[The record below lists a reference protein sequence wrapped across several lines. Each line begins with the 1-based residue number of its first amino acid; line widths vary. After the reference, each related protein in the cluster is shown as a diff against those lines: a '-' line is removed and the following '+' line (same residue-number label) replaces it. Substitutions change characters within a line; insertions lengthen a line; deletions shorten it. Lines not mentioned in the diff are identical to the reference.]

1 MEIDFGIKIIPILTF
16 GLAFASVLG
25 YLSHRFKFSPILGYL
40 FAGYLIGP
48 YSPGYVADI
57 HIAEQLAEIGV
68 ILMMFGVGLHF
79 KIDDLKSVKNV
90 AIPGGL
96 IQSFISA
103 SAVVILLL
111 SVGWTLVSGM
121 VIGLA
126 ISVASTVVLVR
137 MMMDYKLV
145 ETTPGHIAVGWTI
158 VEDMI
163 TVFILLLLPSLAA
176 LAEGGNFSPTA
187 ISLSILF
194 ALFKFVLLALLLF
207 TLGHTI
213 ISNALARVVKTH
225 SQELFTVT
233 ILALTFVIAVGS
245 SYIFGTSIAL
255 GAFIAG
261 MVMGQTNVSKRVAN
275 NAMPL
280 KDAFVVMFFVSV
292 GMLFNPVAI
301 NENLFLFFGV
311 LAVIILLK
319 PLASFLIVYL
329 FNYPLKSALITAVAL
344 SQIGEFSFI
353 VIEEALK
360 FNLVPDEAYDMIV
373 ACSLVSIA
381 INPFLFRWLNNKY
394 DKQLA

>member
-1 MEIDFGIKIIPILTF
+1 MGEDFSIKIIAILTVGF
-16 GLAFASVLG
+16 AFASLLG
-25 YLSHRFKFSPILGYL
+25 YAAYRFKFSPILGYL

-48 YSPGYVADI
+48 FSPGFVADI

-79 KIDDLKSVKNV
+79 KIEDLKSVQRV
-90 AIPGGL
+90 AIPGGI
-96 IQSFISA
+96 IQSFLSA
-103 SAVVILLL
+103 MAVVIILYL
-111 SVGWTLVSGM
+111 SGWTLISGL

-145 ETTPGHIAVGWTI
+145 ETPQGHIAIGWTI

-163 TVFILLLLPSLAA
+163 TVFILLLMPSLAELSA
-176 LAEGGNFSPTA
+176 GGNFSFMD
-187 ISLSILF
+187 LGFSILM
-194 ALFKFVLLALLLF
+194 ALFKFVLLATLLF

-213 ISNALARVVKTH
+213 ISNVLAKIVKTH
-225 SQELFTVT
+225 SQEMFTLT
-233 ILALTFVIAVGS
+233 ILALTFVIATGS
-245 SYIFGTSIAL
+245 AYLFGTSIAL

-280 KDAFVVMFFVSV
+280 KDAFVVMFFLSV
-292 GMLFNPVAI
+292 GMLFNPQAI
-301 NENLFLFFGV
+301 QSHIWLFMGV
-311 LAVIILLK
+311 LAVILLVK
-319 PLASFLIVYL
+319 PIAAFIITYL
-329 FNYPLKSALITAVAL
+329 FKYPVRSALAIAIGLA
-344 SQIGEFSFI
+344 QIGEFSFI

-360 FNLVPDEAYDMIV
+360 FQMVPEEAYDIIV

-381 INPFLFRWLNNKY
+381 VNPLLFRWLDNHYK
-394 DKQLA
+394 KQLV

>member
-103 SAVVILLL
+103 SAVVILLM